1 MKVKLFVLKFLVLF
15 FLVGNLASATDVTV
29 PISSVANDNYAGVL
43 PTFPTGT
50 VVFAGVTFDLPDTCP
65 YFDSNINSLP
75 PDLSATQNV
84 SLAGAQAVH
93 LLLNT
98 ANTYSSQM
106 SVGQQVGQVVLD
118 FSGGGTSV
126 TPLLVGVNIREWAI
140 GTTAQSVITN
150 YSDPNLQNIWQG
162 LNNGGILSAIDMLTI
177 PVTNS
182 GSLVQIIVQDQSIA
196 LIGQTNPALNW
207 RATTVTIPEP
217 DALLLVLVGFGI
229 LVLARRCQCRT
240 LVGTIGVGNPVNA
253 RPLDVA

>member
-1 MKVKLFVLKFLVLF
+1 MKVRLFALRFSVVL

-43 PTFPTGT
+43 PTLSTGT
-50 VVFAGVTFDLPDTCP
+50 VVFAGVTFDLPDTRP

-106 SVGQQVGQVVLD
+106 SVGQQIGQVVLN

-126 TPLLVGVNIREWAI
+126 TPLLAGVNIREWAI
-140 GTTAQSVITN
+140 GTTARPVITSF
-150 YSDPNLQNIWQG
+150 SDPNLQNVWQG
-162 LNNGGILSAIDMLTI
+162 VNNGGILSAIDMLTI

-182 GSLVQIIVQDQSIA
+182 GTLVQIAVQDESIA
-196 LIGQTNPALNW
+196 LIGQTNPVLNW
-207 RATTVTIPEP
+207 RATTVTVPEP
-217 DALLLVLVGFGI
+217 ETLPMALVGIGA
-229 LVLARRCQCRT
+229 LVLAKKR
-240 LVGTIGVGNPVNA
+240 GVGA
-253 RPLDVA
+253 